1 MKYNFPRRSHL
12 VTEAQ
17 FKKVCKARQKI
28 SSEIFA
34 IYYCYNNTNHPR
46 LGVIVPKKKV
56 KSAVKR
62 NCFKR
67 IIREEF
73 RLKQKQLKNI
83 DIVVVVIGKAG
94 DLSKKEINLLLEKQ
108 ISKLSV

>member
-17 FKKVCKARQKI
+17 FKKVYKARQKI
-28 SSEIFA
+28 FSEIFTV
-34 IYYCYNNTNHPR
+34 YYCYNNIDYPR

-67 IIREEF
+67 ITREWF
-73 RLKQKQLKNI
+73 RLNQNQLKHI
-83 DIVVVVIGKAG
+83 DIVVVVTGKAA
-94 DLSKKEINLLLEKQ
+94 DLSRKEIGFLLEKQ
-108 ISKLSV
+108 RSKLSL